1 MHIEEKIFS
10 RKKVDFSCLLQNG
23 FSTSPEGY
31 TFSELFGEGR
41 YCAEVFVSASG
52 NVSGKVLELESG
64 DDFLPLR
71 VEQLKNE
78 TVQRVREEYTAILC
92 RIAKSCFTSLPF
104 LNAQSNRIASLISQ
118 RYGASPDYP
127 WSTFPAYG
135 VFRHQ
140 STSKWY
146 ALILNIPPAKLF
158 AKDPLQKCRLPQ
170 SVVAKAETEIMNL
183 KIPSAEIAALH
194 TENGIFPAYH
204 LNAKHWISVILE
216 DVLSDERIAELLTK
230 SYTLTLPHK

>member
-1 MHIEEKIFS
+1 MHIEERIFS
-10 RKKVDFSCLLQNG
+10 RKKVDFPCLLKNG
-23 FSTSPEGY
+23 FSKSSDGY
-31 TFSELFGEGR
+31 TFSEFFGEGK
-41 YCAEVFVSASG
+41 YCAEVFVSSAG

-64 DDFLPLR
+64 DEFLPLR

-78 TVQRVREEYTAILC
+78 TVQRVREDYTAILC

-104 LNAQSNRIASLISQ
+104 LNAQSNRIASLIGQ

-146 ALILNIPPAKLF
+146 SLIMNIPPAKLF
-158 AKDPLQKCRLPQ
+158 AKDPSQKLRLPQ
-170 SVVAKAETEIMNL
+170 AVVTKAETEIMNL
-183 KIPSAEIAALH
+183 KIPTAEIPALH

-204 LNAKHWISVILE
+204 LNSTHWISVLLE
-216 DVLSDERIAELLTK
+216 DIVPDERIAELLTE
-230 SYTLTLPHK
+230 SYNGTLPRK